1 MIIFNLNLIL
11 TAVSYNTLWNSLK
24 ENVHKKDHSYLPC
37 CSNIKTTAL
46 MKNERKISIMLLS
59 QNVMHSALLVKSIY
73 RISIQ
78 KQSEKHCGEREQ
90 AEETF
95 RNSCHPPDIS
105 RLPHPPPPRSSL
117 HHPAKLFFIGAGVLQ
132 NSLCVCD
139 REWGGDKELVLL
151 VNRCSNCWNHATA
164 DFSVVWHQY
173 EIIKRS

>member
-1 MIIFNLNLIL
+1 MISDNIQSQFNF
-11 TAVSYNTLWNSLK
+11 NSSIVQYTMEQLERK
-24 ENVHKKDHSYLPC
+24 CAYKDHSYLPC

-139 REWGGDKELVLL
+139 RE
-151 VNRCSNCWNHATA
+151 
-164 DFSVVWHQY
+164 
-173 EIIKRS
+173 